1 MPQQAPGSLLSS
13 THDDRRPD
21 IPEVVP
27 PPVPAMS
34 ADGVPPGPPQDSA
47 DVWDRLQQLP
57 SMNEDPLVWDHR
69 AGGFVRSSQV
79 AGGRGAPDPRVAAP
93 ADPAP
98 PAASAPAAAAAPAPP
113 PPPTRPAPPPVDP
126 TMVAAGP
133 PAGSGEANRW
143 GQGVVGAGTAKRH
156 VVIDGGSAAP
166 LAGAAAVGAAG
177 AAAARPPV
185 APAPVAAPRPAV
197 AAPRPAPRP
206 AARPAPAAP
215 PPRQKR
221 PRRRRRV
228 GRTILV
234 LCLVVPL
241 LLLAGGFAFG
251 WVKFSQIPRVPV
263 ASVLS
268 PQTGSGTNFLVVG
281 TDSREGIN
289 PGDPNADAFIGGG
302 GATGARTDSIM
313 VLRIDGGQQ
322 SLLSIPR
329 DLWVTDPATGQ
340 LGRINSTYNAGPA
353 NLIQTVQNLGIP
365 IHHYVEINFVSFGKL
380 VDAVGGIDV
389 TFANPSRDTA
399 SGLVIEEAGTHH
411 LDGTQALAYVRSR
424 HFEELKDGVWVEDP
438 LSDLG
443 RVARQRAFLASLLT
457 EVTSTKNPFALSS
470 ITDAMSVGMKIDDA
484 MTFLDAL
491 RLGWQFRGGF
501 NPTSDTLPV
510 SPRTTSGGAAVLDLR
525 TAEAAPLIAQYQ

>member
-1 MPQQAPGSLLSS
+1 MP
-13 THDDRRPD
+13 
-21 IPEVVP
+21 VVQP
-27 PPVPAMS
+27 PRQP
-34 ADGVPPGPPQDSA
+34 
-47 DVWDRLQQLP
+47 
-57 SMNEDPLVWDHR
+57 
-69 AGGFVRSSQV
+69 
-79 AGGRGAPDPRVAAP
+79 
-93 ADPAP
+93 PAP
-98 PAASAPAAAAAPAPP
+98 PA
-113 PPPTRPAPPPVDP
+113 
-126 TMVAAGP
+126 
-133 PAGSGEANRW
+133 
-143 GQGVVGAGTAKRH
+143 
-156 VVIDGGSAAP
+156 
-166 LAGAAAVGAAG
+166 
-177 AAAARPPV
+177 
-185 APAPVAAPRPAV
+185 
-197 AAPRPAPRP
+197 RP
-206 AARPAPAAP
+206 AAAAP

-221 PRRRRRV
+221 PRKKRRV
-228 GRTILV
+228 ARTLLILFV
-234 LCLVVPL
+234 LVPL
-241 LLLAGGFAFG
+241 LLIAGGFAFG

-268 PQTGSGTNFLVVG
+268 PQVGSGTNFLVVG

-313 VLRIDGGQQ
+313 VLRVDGSQQ

-365 IHHYVEINFVSFGKL
+365 VHHYIEINFVSFGKL

-399 SGLVIEEAGTHH
+399 SGLVIEEAGVHH

-443 RVARQRAFLASLLT
+443 RVARQRAFLSSLLT

-470 ITDAMSVGMKIDDA
+470 ITDAMSVGMKLDDA

-510 SPRTTSGGAAVLDLR
+510 TPRTTSGGAAVLDLNV
-525 TAEAAPLIAQYQ
+525 AEAAPLIDQYQ